1 MEKERFQVEYP
12 INSSKGV
19 LYNCMSTPSGLSEWF
34 CDDVNIK
41 KDVHTFIWDGSEE
54 VARLVTKKKDEYV
67 KFKWME
73 SEEDD
78 NDGTYFELRI
88 RVDEMTGERAIIVTD
103 FAEEDD
109 IEDARELWV
118 AQLDRLRRV
127 LGG

>member
-1 MEKERFQVEYP
+1 MEKEKYQVEYP

-73 SEEDD
+73 TEEDD

>member
-1 MEKERFQVEYP
+1 MEKEKFQIEYP

-19 LYNCMSTPSGLSEWF
+19 LFNCMSTPSGLSEWF

-73 SEEDD
+73 TEEDD

>member
-1 MEKERFQVEYP
+1 MEKEKFQVEYP

-88 RVDEMTGERAIIVTD
+88 RIDEMTGERAIIVTD

>member
-1 MEKERFQVEYP
+1 MEKEKFQVEYP
-12 INSSKGV
+12 INSSRGV

-41 KDVHTFIWDGSEE
+41 KDVHTFIWEGSEE

>member
-1 MEKERFQVEYP
+1 M
-12 INSSKGV
+12 
-19 LYNCMSTPSGLSEWF
+19 
-34 CDDVNIK
+34 
-41 KDVHTFIWDGSEE
+41 
-54 VARLVTKKKDEYV
+54 TKKKDEYV

-103 FAEEDD
+103 FADEDD

>member
-1 MEKERFQVEYP
+1 MEKEKFQVEYP

-34 CDDVNIK
+34 CNDVNIK

-67 KFKWME
+67 KFKWIE
-73 SEEDD
+73 SDEED

-88 RVDEMTGERAIIVTD
+88 RIDEMTGERAIIVTD

>member
-1 MEKERFQVEYP
+1 MEKEKFQVEYP

-19 LYNCMSTPSGLSEWF
+19 LFNCMSTPSGLSEWF

-54 VARLVTKKKDEYV
+54 VAKLVTKKKDEYV

>member
-1 MEKERFQVEYP
+1 MEKEKFQIEYP

-19 LYNCMSTPSGLSEWF
+19 LFNCMSTPSGLSEWF

-103 FAEEDD
+103 FAEED
-109 IEDARELWV
+109 EMEEARELWV